1 MVKQSERSRDREV
14 SDAKKYLRKREER
27 REEILDGMTIY
38 PMWTSSPTRVILSIR
53 ARPCEP
59 TRPEKSTSAPRKS
72 RQRNARTHFFPK
84 INTTKPKRTSARA
97 RTSSLFAALTIEDRR
112 LLKLVDFFRV
122 GNCAMRATDDN
133 AEEELIYIVLKFL
146 SLLYAI
152 DLCDVNVA

>member
-1 MVKQSERSRDREV
+1 
-14 SDAKKYLRKREER
+14 
-27 REEILDGMTIY
+27 
-38 PMWTSSPTRVILSIR
+38 MWTSSPTRVIISIR
-53 ARPCEP
+53 APVRTNA
-59 TRPEKSTSAPRKS
+59 TREIHICSAQIATKKST
-72 RQRNARTHFFPK
+72 NTFLPK
-84 INTTKPKRTSARA
+84 NQYYETKKNISARA
-97 RTSSLFAALTIEDRR
+97 PFSFRRSDIEDRR